1 MDLLTALS
9 ANASFLPLVEC
20 PTEDSTNCFWDATAQ
35 GNGTGQS
42 FIDLDGTAYNL
53 DVPEDHYILEAYSN
67 AASPTGYT
75 VVYQEHDPVIN
86 TYGIDPIVPIAIV
99 AGAIVAS
106 IVTVIVGYLRRC

>member
-1 MDLLTALS
+1 MDLL
-9 ANASFLPLVEC
+9 PPC
-20 PTEDSTNCFWDATAQ
+20 RTEDSNNCFWDSTSQ

-86 TYGIDPIVPIAIV
+86 TYGIDPILPVAIV

-106 IVTVIVGYLRRC
+106 IVTVIVGYLRRG

>member
-1 MDLLTALS
+1 MDLLDA
-9 ANASFLPLVEC
+9 C
-20 PTEDSTNCFWDATAQ
+20 HTEDSANCFWDATAP

-42 FIDLDGTAYNL
+42 FIDLNGTAYTL

-86 TYGIDPIVPIAIV
+86 TYGIDPILPVAIV

-106 IVTVIVGYLRRC
+106 IVTVIVGYLRRA

>member
-1 MDLLTALS
+1 MI
-9 ANASFLPLVEC
+9 PLDAC
-20 PTEDSTNCFWDATAQ
+20 PTEDSTNCYWDATTQ

-42 FIDLDGTAYNL
+42 FIDLNGTAYTL

-86 TYGIDPIVPIAIV
+86 TYGIDPILPVAIV

-106 IVTVIVGYLRRC
+106 IVTVIVGYLRRG

>member
-1 MDLLTALS
+1 MDLLTS
-9 ANASFLPLVEC
+9 C
-20 PTEDSTNCFWDATAQ
+20 PTEDSTDCFWDATAQ

-42 FIDLDGTAYNL
+42 FIDLNGTAYTLN
-53 DVPEDHYILEAYSN
+53 VPEDHYILEAYSN

-86 TYGIDPIVPIAIV
+86 TYGIDPIVPMAIV

-106 IVTVIVGYLRRC
+106 IVTVIVGYLRRG